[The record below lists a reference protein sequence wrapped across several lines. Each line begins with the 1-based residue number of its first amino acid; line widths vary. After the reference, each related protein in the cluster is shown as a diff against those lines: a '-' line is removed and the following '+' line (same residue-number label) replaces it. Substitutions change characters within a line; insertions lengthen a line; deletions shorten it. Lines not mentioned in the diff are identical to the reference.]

1 MMFSLSSPVRAV
13 SRADNKSRPDKQKNR
28 TGILGIIDMEGGRE
42 GGKGEGGEMWTLILT
57 FMQIQCTVAFVI
69 ILLLHPLHEK
79 T

>member
-1 MMFSLSSPVRAV
+1 MMFSLSSSVRAV

-42 GGKGEGGEMWTLILT
+42 GGRGGETWHVILNLILT
-57 FMQIQCTVAFVI
+57 FMQIQCIVASYYCTHSI
-69 ILLLHPLHEK
+69 KK